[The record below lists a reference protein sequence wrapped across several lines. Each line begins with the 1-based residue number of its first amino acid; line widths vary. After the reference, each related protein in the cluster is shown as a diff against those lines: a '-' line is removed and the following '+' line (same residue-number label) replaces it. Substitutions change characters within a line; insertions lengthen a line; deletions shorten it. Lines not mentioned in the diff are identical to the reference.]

1 MTEKKKSFKM
11 ALSYKWLVKWKKVD
25 IAKYVRGY
33 ESIIPVGAVT
43 QIRYFPQREQRQR
56 QGEQKQNSFHMML
69 QMQLKEAPME
79 ENQSFQAYCWKE

>member
-1 MTEKKKSFKM
+1 M
-11 ALSYKWLVKWKKVD
+11 D
-25 IAKYVRGY
+25 IAKYARGF

-56 QGEQKQNSFHMML
+56 QGEQKEHPFQAML

-79 ENQSFQAYCWKE
+79 ENQSFQLYC

>member
-1 MTEKKKSFKM
+1 MSNRIREQQDIVDRGIKF
-11 ALSYKWLVKWKKVD
+11 LGKKVD
-25 IAKYVRGY
+25 IAKYARGF

-56 QGEQKQNSFHMML
+56 QGEQKEHPFQVML

-79 ENQSFQAYCWKE
+79 ENQSFQLYC

>member
-1 MTEKKKSFKM
+1 MSNRVREQQDIVDTGIKF
-11 ALSYKWLVKWKKVD
+11 LGKKVD
-25 IAKYVRGY
+25 IAKYARGF

-56 QGEQKQNSFHMML
+56 QGEQKEHPFQVML

-79 ENQSFQAYCWKE
+79 ENQSFQLYC